1 MNEMGNMTIG
11 LREAYVA
18 EDMLTVQAAFMI
30 PETSERVDVNVELYL
45 DDVKL
50 KIEEYST
57 FKEADRGIGYA
68 VIADV
73 SGSMKEGQ
81 MTEIKE
87 TIMSLIS
94 GMRDCDRMSI
104 MLMGNDV
111 SVAEFSGDKEALR
124 GMVEALEAG
133 HEDTNLYYAVDRALS
148 VLEADNVNEYFGKCL
163 VVISDGVDEQVTGI
177 TLKEAESHIEKARIP
192 VYTVAV
198 SFPETDTARAEK
210 AKILGSFARLSPAG
224 VHQVI
229 GNEGLTAET
238 AGSNIVELTQN
249 SILITADV
257 KGFNA
262 TKAET
267 YLELVAEN
275 VTYGTARDGYVIPS
289 AVITRGQTTKTG
301 EVVQAAEPST
311 AEQMTTLEMQTGS
324 VTVAETSQGYGVFG
338 LGIGVLI
345 LVIIAGSMVKKWF
358 GTRKT
363 VDDSMTE
370 EASLA
375 EKEKATDGTEAA
387 DPGNQ
392 SVVQQGERKADP
404 QSEMKPYKGKR
415 RKRYLKNGRRGGRA
429 DGGTYVDD
437 GEEDNTA
444 IISLST
450 VGHGPIEKKTIT
462 LVENVS
468 YFLGRIE
475 GDAPESMKRNKRVS
489 GRHVRLL
496 FQSDAIYIEDM
507 GSTNGTLVN
516 GVPIHGAYVLSDD
529 DKISLG
535 GSEWRI
541 NF

>member
-11 LREAYVA
+11 LREACVA

-30 PETSERVDVNVELYL
+30 PETSEMVDVNVELYL

-210 AKILGSFARLSPAG
+210 TKILGSFARLSPAG

-267 YLELVAEN
+267 YLELVAGN

-311 AEQMTTLEMQTGS
+311 AEQMTTLEMQAGS

-345 LVIIAGSMVKKWF
+345 LVIIAGRMVKKWF

-415 RKRYLKNGRRGGRA
+415 RKRYLKNGRRGGRT

-468 YFLGRIE
+468 YFLGRTE
-475 GDAPESMKRNKRVS
+475 GDAPESMKRDKRVS